1 MCITEIWT
9 YHECG
14 CQYLDPIPC
23 YDRILL
29 SPKTSCKAFEKEASA
44 SYLSLSS
51 TPSVLE
57 KDAVA
62 KANETVAIP
71 PPQQDSSEPDDN
83 TAAAYNH
90 RLHLARTCSIRQ
102 TVQKAFLEPICDDC
116 VLLELGLISESTVH
130 QHRCDNHDH
139 DERELDGTGWLLESS
154 VEITVEPPADDGDVF
169 PVRSKPGNVSSSEDG
184 TEDET
189 PRRGRGSRRAM
200 EIGRESLTI
209 DTGSPLK
216 RRTSFQRLKQTG
228 QHLRRARKQHDL
240 QTLSTTASRPLK
252 SSATRP
258 SSWVEHLKSDLGQR
272 VRRRRPD
279 PRPNSQATHQNDS
292 SNDASSSASEDDR
305 VLSLPSIPATAS
317 SAFSTTSTNGKESV
331 VPPLDQLISSSE
343 FDSSRFSSTHPP
355 EARLGLLHPNQGEPA
370 RTFTSSSRSVKP
382 VHTANST
389 VSPSSSP
396 VAEPD
401 LIGSGIAISL
411 HPLSCPLPARA
422 SSEHGTGENKTS
434 EDEENG
440 DSENE
445 KSNNDKGNVGRSK
458 SRSDMLLMGE
468 LVEAGMGMSWA
479 APRSAG

>member
-23 YDRILL
+23 YDRILQ
-29 SPKTSCKAFEKEASA
+29 SPKISCKPFEKEASVSA
-44 SYLSLSS
+44 LSLSS

-62 KANETVAIP
+62 TVNEPVAIP
-71 PPQQDSSEPDDN
+71 PSQQDSSGPDDD
-83 TAAAYNH
+83 TAAYNH

-102 TVQKAFLEPICDDC
+102 TVQKTFLEPICDDC

-130 QHRCDNHDH
+130 QHRSDNHDH
-139 DERELDGTGWLLESS
+139 DERELDGTEWLLESS
-154 VEITVEPPADDGDVF
+154 VEITVEPPGDHGDVF
-169 PVRSKPGNVSSSEDG
+169 PVSSKPGNVSSSSEDG

-200 EIGRESLTI
+200 EIGRGSLAI

-240 QTLSTTASRPLK
+240 QSLSAAASRHLQ
-252 SSATRP
+252 SSATGP
-258 SSWVEHLKSDLGQR
+258 SSWVEHLRSDLGQR

-279 PRPNSQATHQNDS
+279 LRPNSQATHQNES

-305 VLSLPSIPATAS
+305 SLSLPSIPATAS
-317 SAFSTTSTNGKESV
+317 SAFSTTSTNGKESI
-331 VPPLDQLISSSE
+331 VPPLGQLISSSE
-343 FDSSRFSSTHPP
+343 FDSSLLSGTHPP
-355 EARLGLLHPNQGEPA
+355 EPRLGLLHPDQGEPA
-370 RTFTSSSRSVKP
+370 RTFTSSSRFLKP
-382 VHTANST
+382 VHPASST

-396 VAEPD
+396 VAEPGS
-401 LIGSGIAISL
+401 IGSGIAISL
-411 HPLSCPLPARA
+411 HPLPCPLPARA
-422 SSEHGTGENKTS
+422 SSVHETSENKTS
-434 EDEENG
+434 KDEEDG
-440 DSENE
+440 DNENE
-445 KSNNDKGNVGRSK
+445 KNNKDKRNVGRGK
-458 SRSDMLLMGE
+458 SRSDMLLIGE